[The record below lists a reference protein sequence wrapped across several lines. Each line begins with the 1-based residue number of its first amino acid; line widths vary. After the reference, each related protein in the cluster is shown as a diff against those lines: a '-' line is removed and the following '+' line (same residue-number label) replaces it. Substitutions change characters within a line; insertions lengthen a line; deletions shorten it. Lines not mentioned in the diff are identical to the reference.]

1 MKESTFALKYTQ
13 MLIWIFKLWKHLMKI
28 QQLKKFYH
36 YQILK
41 SNNPDGK
48 RQQQIPTGNYTFESK
63 K

>member
-1 MKESTFALKYTQ
+1 
-13 MLIWIFKLWKHLMKI
+13 MKI

-48 RQQQIPTGNYTFESK
+48 RQQQIPNYTFESK
-63 K
+63 KIVL